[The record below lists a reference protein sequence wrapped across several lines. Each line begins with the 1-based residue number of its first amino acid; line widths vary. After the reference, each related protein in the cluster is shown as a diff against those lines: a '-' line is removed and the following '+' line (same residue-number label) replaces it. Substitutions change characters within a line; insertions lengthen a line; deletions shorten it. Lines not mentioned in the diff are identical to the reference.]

1 MYFIKMKANYFSF
14 FIPILVP
21 TLFLP
26 PMPFTFPHQNHSHPH
41 LRRVRHIALKIVQGI
56 LYYIQAERG
65 IHSKRIVP
73 KNPIQALMINPS
85 PTASVPAVYPSH
97 TTVTGSTIN
106 QNTGSEIVVHPKD
119 LKSKTAN
126 HRLLPQ
132 LQSEMRP
139 YLPDSQKES
148 VSLRAVSSH
157 FKILFRAGIKSM
169 HHHH

>member
-1 MYFIKMKANYFSF
+1 
-14 FIPILVP
+14 
-21 TLFLP
+21 
-26 PMPFTFPHQNHSHPH
+26 
-41 LRRVRHIALKIVQGI
+41 
-56 LYYIQAERG
+56 
-65 IHSKRIVP
+65 
-73 KNPIQALMINPS
+73 MINPS
-85 PTASVPAVYPSH
+85 PTASVPTDFPSH